1 MKEKREDKKEK
12 EEKKVYEKPLLT
24 CGGKLT
30 DVLAQKSSPP

>member
-1 MKEKREDKKEK
+1 MKEKREEKK
-12 EEKKVYEKPLLT
+12 EEKKVYRKPLLT